1 MERISI
7 DLDNTIACYDHVFS
21 NIAVKL
27 GYIDEEVS
35 MSKEDIKEDMFTRLG
50 ESSWQKLQGKVYGK
64 YMMAAEI
71 FPGFMEFLYLSII
84 RGLDIDI
91 VSHKTEFGHF
101 DEEKISLREKAR
113 QWLQAKGIVG
123 AGDLAVDIDR
133 VFFGDTRAVKIKRIN
148 DIDSSVLIDDLPE
161 VLEDSLLYSGIERIF
176 FNPKSDKTNFKGFSA
191 KSWRE
196 ITRHIIGDWTEDDIR
211 LVLNKKFPELGIRN
225 VSKIKGRA
233 NSEVF
238 RLDGRHAGQFFL
250 KIYPDLQLDAR
261 TRLHNEVSAINL
273 LSNNDFPVPRHID
286 NDTDLNWAVFEY
298 IDGIKVA
305 HTDPDFIDESW
316 DFISDL
322 NEKFPYF
329 QYKDKFDFASE
340 ACICGD
346 NLIQQINS
354 RLQLFDKSE
363 NSQLKAFI
371 KDEFLPEF
379 MTYKSSTVP
388 RNRFLFETPLQESNY
403 ILSPS
408 DFGSH
413 NALRNQRGEIVYFD
427 FEYFGWDDPVKLI
440 SDFLWHPGMEIS
452 IEQKQKW
459 LEKAAV
465 LFKHD
470 SGFIQRLNCYMP
482 LFAFKWC
489 LILLNEFIPENIHQ
503 KVRTGAY
510 SSQEIETVLFAQLTK
525 SKILLQDINSISK
538 VYGSALK
545 RT

>member
-27 GYIDEEVS
+27 GYLDEEVI
-35 MSKEDIKEDMFTRLG
+35 MSKEDIKEDLFTRFG

-71 FPGFMEFLYLSII
+71 FPGFMEFLYLGII

-101 DEEKISLREKAR
+101 DEEKISLRDKAR
-113 QWLQAKGIVG
+113 QWLEAKGIVG
-123 AGDLAVDIDR
+123 AGDLAVNIDR
-133 VFFGDTRAVKIKRIN
+133 VFFGDTRAVKIIRIN

-161 VLEDSLLYSGIERIF
+161 VLEDSLLYSGIERILF
-176 FNPKSDKTNFKGFSA
+176 DPKNDKTYFKGFTA

-196 ITRHIIGDWTEDDIR
+196 ITRHVIGDWTEEDIR
-211 LVLNKKFPELGIRN
+211 VVLNKKFPELGIRN

-238 RLDGRHAGQFFL
+238 RLDGSYAGQFFL

-261 TRLHNEVSAINL
+261 TRLHNEVSAIKL

-305 HTDPDFIDESW
+305 NTDPDFIDESW

-322 NEKFPYF
+322 NEKFPYA
-329 QYKDKFDFASE
+329 QYKDNFGFASE

-346 NLIQQINS
+346 NLIQQIKS
-354 RLQLFDKSE
+354 RLHRFDKSE
-363 NSQLKAFI
+363 SSQLKAFI

-379 MTYKSSTVP
+379 MAYKTATVP
-388 RNRFLFETPLQESNY
+388 RNRFLFETPLRESNY

-413 NALRNQRGEIVYFD
+413 NALRNPRGEIVYFD

-459 LEKAAV
+459 LEKAAI
-465 LFKHD
+465 LFEHD
-470 SGFIQRLNCYMP
+470 SGFMQRLNCYMP

-489 LILLNEFIPENIHQ
+489 LILLNEFIPENIRQ

-510 SSQEIETVLFAQLTK
+510 SSQEIETVLLAQLTK
-525 SKILLQDINSISK
+525 SKHLLLDIKNISK
-538 VYGSALK
+538 VYGSTLK